1 MDEQNT
7 LEERTTIVGRP
18 TYMVAFSGAQDAQ
31 AILQAVVATGYPE
44 EDVSILL
51 RPAGTDSAVDL
62 LSGDNAAGQDTDA
75 HGRLRPGQEATT
87 LVLLHPEPAQLDA
100 VRAALAGLGGKEFEY
115 SPETVYGGE
124 DSEAD
129 IARATESNVLTPR
142 AANLQDAGGT
152 VETSGPRPDRA
163 GEPAATPPA
172 GGEAPTEAAPSRAAA
187 RPEAPAQV
195 EPLPDTSGLRQEI
208 RRIQDQ
214 LDHVRDE
221 IEPGKQ

>member
-18 TYMVAFSGAQDAQ
+18 TYMVTFAGAQDAQ
-31 AILQAVVATGYPE
+31 AILQALTATGYPE
-44 EDVSILL
+44 EDISILL

-75 HGRLRPGQEATT
+75 HARLRPGQEATT
-87 LVLLHPEPAQLDA
+87 LVLLHPEPDQLDA
-100 VRAALAGLGGKEFEY
+100 VRGALTGMGGTEFQYE
-115 SPETVYGGE
+115 PETVYGGE
-124 DSEAD
+124 ESEAD
-129 IARATESNVLTPR
+129 IARATEANVPTPR

-152 VETSGPRPDRA
+152 VETSGARPDRE
-163 GEPAATPPA
+163 GETAATADTTPDAATAGPA
-172 GGEAPTEAAPSRAAA
+172 T
-187 RPEAPAQV
+187 RPEAAAQV
-195 EPLPDTSGLRQEI
+195 EPLPDTGGLRQEI

>member
-18 TYMVAFSGAQDAQ
+18 TYMVTFAGAQDAQ
-31 AILQAVVATGYPE
+31 AILQALTATGYPQD
-44 EDVSILL
+44 DVSILL

-75 HGRLRPGQEATT
+75 HERLRPGQEATT
-87 LVLLHPEPAQLDA
+87 LVLLHPEPDQLDA
-100 VRAALAGLGGKEFEY
+100 IRGALTSMGGTEFQYE
-115 SPETVYGGE
+115 PETVYGGQE
-124 DSEAD
+124 SEAD
-129 IARATESNVLTPR
+129 IARATEANVLTPR

-152 VETSGPRPDRA
+152 AETSGARPDRE
-163 GEPAATPPA
+163 GQPPATPPA
-172 GGEAPTEAAPSRAAA
+172 AGDATRDAATAGPAT

-221 IEPGKQ
+221 VEPGNQ

>member
-18 TYMVAFSGAQDAQ
+18 TYMVTFPGAQDAQ
-31 AILQAVVATGYPE
+31 AILQALTATGYPE

-75 HGRLRPGQEATT
+75 HERLRPGQEATT
-87 LVLLHPEPAQLDA
+87 LVLLHPEPDQLDA
-100 VRAALAGLGGKEFEY
+100 VRGALTGMGGTEFQYE
-115 SPETVYGGE
+115 PETVYGGE
-124 DSEAD
+124 ESEAA
-129 IARATESNVLTPR
+129 IARATDANVLTPR
-142 AANLQDAGGT
+142 AANLQDAGAT
-152 VETSGPRPDRA
+152 VETSGPRPGR
-163 GEPAATPPA
+163 E
-172 GGEAPTEAAPSRAAA
+172 GEAPAAGDSKPDSAASGAAA

-195 EPLPDTSGLRQEI
+195 EPLPDTSGLRKEI

-214 LDHVRDE
+214 LDHVKDE
-221 IEPGKQ
+221 LEPGDQ